1 HLGLLILFDVLDRFE
16 RKELVPKCDDLQS
29 SPVQETLNVLMVGMQ
44 WKVSVG
50 SIFGVSLSSDREDEM
65 GSLLNI
71 DPYPHHVATAV
82 EFVSDYLQKA
92 RGRSHISAGALGTIR
107 KTLMDAF
114 DH

>member
-1 HLGLLILFDVLDRFE
+1 
-16 RKELVPKCDDLQS
+16 
-29 SPVQETLNVLMVGMQ
+29 
-44 WKVSVG
+44 
-50 SIFGVSLSSDREDEM
+50 
-65 GSLLNI
+65 LNI

-114 DH
+114 DHLPQCSASLRAARAVVVEKLAVVAGRQGNENVDSENAMEASSAGSGISNPSEIG